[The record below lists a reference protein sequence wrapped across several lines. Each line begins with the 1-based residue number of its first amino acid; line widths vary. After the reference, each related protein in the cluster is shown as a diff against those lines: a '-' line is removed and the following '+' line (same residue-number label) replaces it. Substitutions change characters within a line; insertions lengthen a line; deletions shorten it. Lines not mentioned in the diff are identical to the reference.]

1 MGGISPLEI
10 ALRQQELKSSQERS
24 ANVKK
29 VMAEEAEAHRKSW
42 ETLHNNIAIFSSGT
56 IALSITYLG
65 YLQSGGA
72 TISHPWLLF
81 VSWSCLLINVP
92 MSLFVPFV
100 YTYYVSYSRTGE
112 FQNAMKTQR
121 EAEADAL
128 PVINVANMSAAEIPG
143 EIASLRGRASKY
155 EQEAKRSER
164 IAQIYWKVWR
174 CMGFGSRLL
183 FVIGLAF
190 LLIFAMLNTLQ
201 RERHPRSNSPSL
213 FQRASLSKARKRFLA
228 GTCLPVSSGWR
239 Y

>member
-1 MGGISPLEI
+1 MGGIRSPLEI

-72 TISHPWLLF
+72 TIAHPWILF
-81 VSWSCLLINVP
+81 VSWFCLLINIP

-112 FQNAMKTQR
+112 FQNAMKRQR

-128 PVINVANMSAAEIPG
+128 PVINVANMEAGEIPG
-143 EIASLRGRASKY
+143 EIASLRERAGKY
-155 EQEAKRSER
+155 GEEAIRSEKISR
-164 IAQIYWKVWR
+164 IYWKLWR
-174 CMGFGSRLL
+174 CMGFGARLL
-183 FVIGLAF
+183 FVLGLAF
-190 LLIFAMLNTLQ
+190 LSVFAMLNTLQ
-201 RERHPRSNSPSL
+201 RERHPRSNHPSP
-213 FQRASLSKARKRFLA
+213 FQRVSVSL
-228 GTCLPVSSGWR
+228 
-239 Y
+239 